1 MSRQDPGE
9 KTAVSQP
16 KEVPQPS
23 KEGKKV
29 SAQSTWLVQRETE
42 PLRELGQNGKLG
54 GAGAVWF
61 LQTESGQSSIYLT
74 FTVQSPGAKARDGGK
89 INTVPTP

>member
-16 KEVPQPS
+16 KEVSQPS

-29 SAQSTWLVQRETE
+29 SAQSTWPAQRKTE
-42 PLRELGQNGKLG
+42 PQRKLGQNGKLG
-54 GAGAVWF
+54 GAGALWF
-61 LQTESGQSSIYLT
+61 LQTESGQSSTQRSLCNP
-74 FTVQSPGAKARDGGK
+74 QEPRPGMVAL
-89 INTVPTP
+89 V